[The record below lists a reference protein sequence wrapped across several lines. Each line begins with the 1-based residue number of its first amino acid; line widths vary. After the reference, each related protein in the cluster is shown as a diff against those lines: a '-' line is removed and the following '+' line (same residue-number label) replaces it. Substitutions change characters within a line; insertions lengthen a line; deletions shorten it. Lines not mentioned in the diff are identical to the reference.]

1 MHLVY
6 TAFVKDSKKKKK
18 KSRHKTEWLSTPKL
32 LHLATETLAAI

>member
-6 TAFVKDSKKKKK
+6 TAFVKDSKKKK

>member
-6 TAFVKDSKKKKK
+6 TAFVKDIKKK